1 MSRIA
6 HKKTSPMPIQ
16 KLALKKTEQ
25 YIGTC
30 SSYDEQQPVPSFVR
44 SLPPSPTSAEL
55 VNANSLEKDRED
67 TSVPSELDSQKCSR
81 TTVET

>member
-1 MSRIA
+1 
-6 HKKTSPMPIQ
+6 MPIK

-30 SSYDEQQPVPSFVR
+30 RSYDEQQPVPSFVR
-44 SLPPSPTSAEL
+44 SLPPSPASADSN
-55 VNANSLEKDRED
+55 VDSLEKDIED

-81 TTVET
+81 TIVET